1 MLKTFAR
8 ALVGF
13 SRRRPWTV
21 LGAALFAAVLALAGA
36 AETLTFNTDTRALFD
51 RDLPFRIAERNFEI
65 QFPSEFDLT
74 VAVIDGPTAPGA
86 QSAANRLAEALA
98 PHTETFTFVRNPT
111 GGSFFEK
118 NGLLYL
124 STEELDALAA
134 DLAVAQ
140 PLLGAIATDRN
151 ARGLLRLLELA
162 FTAAAEGEDA
172 TSAFAPAAAQSADV
186 IDKVLSGVPASMD
199 WESLFTALTP
209 PGQSA
214 RAIVVS
220 KPVLDISALQQGES
234 ADALIRATAR
244 DLGITPD
251 NGYRLR
257 LTGQIPLNDE
267 EFATV
272 AEGTSIAGLVAITLV
287 ALLLFLALG
296 SGRAVAAAV
305 LTLIIGLLLTL
316 GWAALSVGELN
327 LISVAFAIMFV
338 GLAVDFSIQF
348 CTRYRAELYN
358 KSSSTRAH
366 GEARDTA
373 LENTGAVM
381 AKPLLLAAV
390 ATALG
395 FFSFLPT
402 DYRGVSQLGV
412 IAGGGMLIAVVLSF
426 TALPALLALGR
437 PRAEASHVGYLW
449 AAPINRA
456 LIARRRMVLILAGLA
471 GLVALAALPR
481 LVFDFDPLKLKDPE
495 TESMSTALD
504 LMDDPLVNPNTLNV
518 LIENEDGV
526 RPLAEKLNALP
537 EVGHTVT
544 VFDLIPEDQD
554 TKLTILDDL
563 YLILGPALD
572 PGTDAQPSS
581 DDIRAAAA
589 KALESANAYLASDD
603 ATGEL
608 QQSAARLK
616 PLLERLVKE
625 ADDDTLTSLSRAL
638 LTGFEDALTPL
649 KTGLEAAPITI
660 GDLPQDLRDTFIAQ
674 DGRYRIQIAPADLTP
689 DIATL
694 TRFVQSVRTVA
705 PNASGDPVVI
715 FETGNLVTRAFASA
729 AIFAVIAVSILLI
742 FVMRRIGDVL
752 RVLAPLTLAAILTLG
767 TCAAIGFSLNFANII
782 ALPLLLGVGVAYP
795 IYFVTTWREGE
806 ATLLAAP
813 SGRAM
818 LFSALTTT
826 AAFGSLALSAHVG
839 TASMGIL
846 LTMAMAYTLIATLIV
861 LPALLGAP
869 PENAS

>member
-8 ALVGF
+8 TLVGF

-21 LGAALFAAVLALAGA
+21 LGTALFAALLALAGA

-65 QFPSEFDLT
+65 QFPSEYDLT
-74 VAVIDGPTAPGA
+74 VAVIDGPSAPTA
-86 QSAANRLAEALA
+86 QSAANRLAGALA
-98 PHTETFTFVRNPT
+98 PHTDVFEFVRNPT

-134 DLAVAQ
+134 DLAAAQ

-151 ARGLLRLLELA
+151 ARGLLHLLDLA
-162 FTAAAEGEDA
+162 YTAAAEGEDS
-172 TSAFAPAAAQSADV
+172 TNAFAPAAGQSADV
-186 IDKVLSGVPASMD
+186 IDQALNGTTAHMD
-199 WESLFTALTP
+199 WEGLFTALAP

-214 RAIVVS
+214 RAVVVS
-220 KPVLDISALQQGES
+220 KPVLNIAALQQGE
-234 ADALIRATAR
+234 AAAALMRATAR

-272 AEGTSIAGLVAITLV
+272 AEGTSVAGLVAMTLV

-296 SGRAVAAAV
+296 SGRVVFAAV
-305 LTLIIGLLLTL
+305 FTLLIGLLLTV
-316 GWAALSVGELN
+316 GWAAVAVGELN

-348 CTRYRAELYN
+348 CTRYRAELYH
-358 KSSSTRAH
+358 KPGSDETR
-366 GEARDTA
+366 GQA
-373 LENTGAVM
+373 LEDTGAAM

-402 DYRGVSQLGV
+402 DYRGVSQLGI
-412 IAGGGMLIAVVLSF
+412 IAGGGMLIAVGLSF

-437 PRAEASHVGYLW
+437 PRGEAAHVGYLW

-456 LIARRRMVLILAGLA
+456 LIARRGLVLGLAGLA
-471 GLVALAALPR
+471 GLVALAVLPR
-481 LVFDFDPLKLKDPE
+481 LVFDFDPLNLKDPE
-495 TESMSTALD
+495 TESMSTALE

-518 LIENEDGV
+518 LVESEAAIL
-526 RPLAEKLNALP
+526 PLTEQLNALP

-544 VFDLIPEDQD
+544 VFDLIPEDQE

-563 YLILGPALD
+563 YLILGPVLN
-572 PGTDAQPSS
+572 PGANAAPTA

-589 KALESANAYLASDD
+589 EALDSIRAYLASEYV
-603 ATGEL
+603 AGEL
-608 QQSAARLK
+608 KQSA
-616 PLLERLVKE
+616 ERLISLLDRLVSE
-625 ADDDTLTSLSRAL
+625 ADDNTLDALSRAL
-638 LTGFEDALTPL
+638 LSGFDDALAPL

-660 GDLPQDLRDTFIAQ
+660 DDLPQDLRDTFITQ
-674 DGRYRIQIAPADLTP
+674 NGDYRIQIAPADLTP

-694 TRFVQSVRTVA
+694 TRFVRSVQTVA

-742 FVMRRIGDVL
+742 FVMRRFSDVL

-767 TCAAIGFSLNFANII
+767 TCAALGFPLNFANII

-795 IYFVTTWREGE
+795 IYFVTAWREGE
-806 ATLLAAP
+806 TSLLAAP
-813 SGRAM
+813 AGRAM

-869 PENAS
+869 PEKRS